1 MENNR
6 KKSWIALNMIPAIG
20 RVRCHR
26 LLQRLEAPEN
36 ILSASVKELEGE
48 GISDHLAE
56 EIVQARAKL
65 NLDRELSL
73 IEKYRVKII
82 TLDDEDFPF
91 NLRNTAYPPPVVY
104 VRGEILPQDRISL
117 AIVGSRRATPYGKM
131 VAETLSRELAKCGF
145 TIISGMARGIDTM
158 AHQGALAVKGRTL
171 AVLGCGVD
179 RVYPLENIRL
189 RDQIITEG
197 AVISEFPMSTPPLRQ
212 NFPIRNATI
221 SGLSLG
227 VVVVE
232 AAEDSGA
239 LITAHHALEQGR
251 EVFAVPGN
259 ITATTSHGTHSLIKQ
274 GAKLI
279 EGINDILEE
288 LILIIENY
296 DREITARLKEQICTS
311 GDKIPSRE
319 TELEVTLS
327 PEDKKILSLLS
338 WEPQNIELVIKK
350 SELPVQEV
358 IGILTNLEIKGL
370 IKQLPGKMFV
380 KNLSQYEYQK

>member
-1 MENNR
+1 MENSR
-6 KKSWIALNMIPAIG
+6 KKYWIAVNMIPAIG

-26 LLQRLEAPEN
+26 LLQKLGTPEN
-36 ILSASVKELEGE
+36 ILSAPVKELEGE
-48 GISDHLAE
+48 SISYHLAE
-56 EIVQARAKL
+56 EIVQARVKL
-65 NLDRELSL
+65 NLDQELSL
-73 IEKYRVKII
+73 IEKYQVKII
-82 TLDDEDFPF
+82 TLEDKDYPF

-104 VRGEILPQDRISL
+104 VRGKIIPQDRIAL
-117 AIVGSRRATPYGKM
+117 AIVGSRRATPYGKK
-131 VAETLSRELAKCGF
+131 VAETLSQELAKCGF
-145 TIISGMARGIDTM
+145 SIISGMARGIDTI
-158 AHQGALAVKGRTL
+158 AHQGALSAKGRTL

-179 RVYPLENIRL
+179 RVYPLENARL
-189 RDQIITEG
+189 RDQIIREG
-197 AVISEFPMSTPPLRQ
+197 AVISEFPMSTPPLPK

-251 EVFAVPGN
+251 EVFAVPGD

-288 LILIIENY
+288 LISIIESY
-296 DREITARLKEQICTS
+296 DREITARLKEQTGTS
-311 GDKIPSRE
+311 GNKIAFRP
-319 TELEVTLS
+319 TELEVALS
-327 PEDKKILSLLS
+327 QEEKKILSLLS
-338 WEPQNIELVIKK
+338 WEPQNIELLIKN
-350 SELPVQEV
+350 SEMAAREV
-358 IGILTNLEIKGL
+358 ISILTNLEIKGL

-380 KNLSQYEYQK
+380 KN